1 VHRVAQRERIFGARS
16 VLFRLRQHAG
26 QTALA
31 EREVEILRLVAAGR
45 KTQEIARSVH
55 LIERMVKHYMELI
68 CEKLGAENRSYAVAL
83 AVQQHLIRI
92 DDT

>member
-1 VHRVAQRERIFGARS
+1 
-16 VLFRLRQHAG
+16 VLFRLRQHAA

-55 LIERMVKHYMELI
+55 LTERMVKHYMELI
-68 CEKLGAENRSYAVAL
+68 CEKLGCRKPQPRGGARRPAAFDPD
-83 AVQQHLIRI
+83 RR
-92 DDT
+92 